1 MAARALVAATM
12 LTVGSC
18 EAGPLQGGTS
28 SSSTWTAQG
37 ALTSFGGDPRHHP
50 ITFSDGER
58 GYLLTGVADKFDM
71 FRFEPTVEQDGTT
84 MGGPGGA
91 WTEVR
96 KAPPGAS

>member
-18 EAGPLQGGTS
+18 EAGPLQGG
-28 SSSTWTAQG
+28 TWTAQG